1 MNGPRV
7 FNAKTAELARDG
19 RANLFDRSGHAH
31 VLCASENWVV
41 VRLSSRLMES
51 ALGLPKLHSLWSHRE
66 GQSKLPIV
74 PSGFAPTRAG
84 ACADALL
91 TNNSSTKDVSAE
103 NCSSLSQHKRSA
115 ARKL

>member
-41 VRLSSRLMES
+41 VRLGSRLMES

-74 PSGFAPTRAG
+74 PKTFETPIIVPLTPFIK
-84 ACADALL
+84 LL
-91 TNNSSTKDVSAE
+91 KSNEYNYGKG
-103 NCSSLSQHKRSA
+103 
-115 ARKL
+115 